1 MSNLMNAVRKFGRDD
16 SGNQAVSDVA
26 ILAVGAI
33 VLLAV
38 LMIWK
43 DQVRPAVKGGL
54 DKVLNF
60 DGSGA
65 ASAPAGGAAP
75 G

>member
-1 MSNLMNAVRKFGRDD
+1 MSKLMTAVRKFGRDD

-43 DQVRPAVKGGL
+43 EQVRPAVKDGL
-54 DKVLNF
+54 DKVLKF

-65 ASAPAGGAAP
+65 AAAP
-75 G
+75 GGGAKP

>member
-1 MSNLMNAVRKFGRDD
+1 MNKLMTAVRKFGRDD

-38 LMIWK
+38 LTIWRN
-43 DQVRPAVKGGL
+43 QVQPAVKDGL
-54 DKVLNF
+54 NNVLTF

-65 ASAPAGGAAP
+65 ASTAAGGGAKP
-75 G
+75 

>member
-1 MSNLMNAVRKFGRDD
+1 MNKLMTAVRKFGRND

-38 LMIWK
+38 LTIWK
-43 DQVRPAVKGGL
+43 DQVQPAVKDGL
-54 DKVLNF
+54 SKVLSF
-60 DGSGA
+60 DGSA
-65 ASAPAGGAAP
+65 AAAAPAGGGVKP
-75 G
+75 

>member
-1 MSNLMNAVRKFGRDD
+1 MTAVREFGQDD

-43 DQVRPAVKGGL
+43 DQVRPAVKSGL

-65 ASAPAGGAAP
+65 ASTPAGGAAP

>member
-1 MSNLMNAVRKFGRDD
+1 MKNLMTAVRKFGRDD

-38 LMIWK
+38 LVIWK
-43 DQVRPAVKGGL
+43 DQVRPAVKDGL
-54 DKVLNF
+54 NKVLTF

-65 ASAPAGGAAP
+65 AATPGGGAKP
-75 G
+75 